1 MQKYLSVVLIIT
13 LIVAPALAQQAAAP
27 APIPKPQTLTELQAR
42 IVALLDDPKFVS
54 MRWGAR
60 ILTDKGK
67 VVFERDA
74 DKAFMP
80 ASNMKLYTTAAAL
93 DAFGPD
99 FKIKTS
105 VYAAKPAAKGVI
117 AGDVILYGRG
127 DPNLSARFDA
137 ANPDKFDEYFAADKI
152 AAIEQLADQL
162 KAAGV
167 KIISGNLIGD
177 ESYFAGNAL
186 GIGWEWDDLQFYYGA
201 PISALTVN
209 DNAITYVVTPGKR
222 AGDAPVIRTR
232 PATAFPSI
240 INHAKTSAVIAVNG
254 QTRIGVHRSLDSD
267 TLEFFGTIPRNAAE
281 FDVEI
286 AAHSPAAFAATLL
299 REALQRR
306 GIRVRGK
313 AKALNAIDRVGNPFD
328 ASNLTELA
336 FVESQPMATLVKVV
350 NKPSQNLHAELM
362 LRQLGAPSNVTN
374 APHELDDYGRPK
386 ATFERAN
393 EARKQFLTKAGVNI
407 APLSLRD
414 GSGLARSDL
423 VTPRATSQLLEF
435 MRTHPHATVFRE
447 SLPVAGFDGTLKR
460 RMKGTAAEGNLRA
473 KTGTLSYVNALSG
486 YLTTA
491 NGQTL
496 IVSFYGNNYVGAGR
510 DVTGTLD
517 QLCAMLAEY
526 AGEW

>member
-1 MQKYLSVVLIIT
+1 MAKIFTRCLSVALIFA
-13 LIVAPALAQQAAAP
+13 LAVAPALAQPAAAP
-27 APIPKPQTLTELQAR
+27 APIPKPQTLAELQTR

-60 ILTDKGK
+60 ILTDQGK
-67 VVFERDA
+67 VIFERDA
-74 DKAFMP
+74 DKAFTP
-80 ASNMKLYTTAAAL
+80 ASNMKLYTTAAVL

-99 FKIKTS
+99 FKIRTS
-105 VYAAKPAAKGVI
+105 VYSAKPAHKGVI

-137 ANPDKFDEYFAADKI
+137 ENPDKFDEFYPADKI

-167 KIISGNLIGD
+167 KIITGNLIGD
-177 ESYFAGNAL
+177 ESYFAGDAL

-222 AGDAPVIRTR
+222 VNDPPVIRPR
-232 PATAFPSI
+232 PQTAFPTI
-240 INHAKTSAVIAVNG
+240 INHAKTSADGRA
-254 QTRIGVHRSLDSD
+254 RIGVHRQLDGD
-267 TLEFFGTIPRNAAE
+267 TLEFFGTIPRNAAD

-286 AAHSPAAFAATLL
+286 AVHSPAAYAATLL
-299 REALQRR
+299 KEALQRR
-306 GIRVRGK
+306 GIQVRGK
-313 AKALNAIDRVGNPFD
+313 AKAIGAIDRVSNLFD
-328 ASNLTELA
+328 ASKLTELA
-336 FVESQPMATLVKVV
+336 FVESQPLATLLKVV

-362 LRQLGAPSNVTN
+362 LRQLGATN
-374 APHELDDYGRPK
+374 APYELDDYGRPK
-386 ATFERAN
+386 ATFDRAN
-393 EARKQFLTKAGVNI
+393 EARKQFLAKAGVNV

-414 GSGLARSDL
+414 ASGLSRADL

-510 DVTGTLD
+510 EVTGALD
-517 QLCAMLAEY
+517 QLCVLLAEY

>member
-1 MQKYLSVVLIIT
+1 MKTYLSVLLT
-13 LIVAPALAQQAAAP
+13 LALAFSPALAQQAAAP
-27 APIPKPQTLTELQAR
+27 APIAKPQTLAELQAR
-42 IVALLDDPKFVS
+42 IVTLLDDPKFVS
-54 MRWGAR
+54 MRWGALIR
-60 ILTDKGK
+60 TDKGK

-80 ASNMKLYTTAAAL
+80 ASNMKLYTTAAVL
-93 DAFGPD
+93 DAYGPE

-137 ANPDKFDEYFAADKI
+137 ENPDKFDDFYPADKI
-152 AAIEQLADQL
+152 TAIEQLADQL

-167 KIISGNLIGD
+167 KIITGNLVGD
-177 ESYFAGNAL
+177 ESYFAGDAL
-186 GIGWEWDDLQFYYGA
+186 GTGWEWDDLMFYYGA

-209 DNAITYVVTPGKR
+209 DNAITYVVTPAKR
-222 AGDAPVIRTR
+222 AGDTPVIRTR
-232 PATAFPSI
+232 PATAFPTI
-240 INHAKTSAVIAVNG
+240 INHAKTTASG
-254 QTRIGVHRSLDSD
+254 QRHIGVNRSLDGD
-267 TLEFFGTIPRNAAE
+267 VIEFFGTIPRGATDYDA
-281 FDVEI
+281 EI
-286 AAHSPAAFAATLL
+286 AVHSPAAYAATLL
-299 REALQRR
+299 KEALQRR

-313 AKALNAIDRVGNPFD
+313 VKTLNAIDRVSNSFD
-328 ASNLTELA
+328 ATKLTELA
-336 FVESQPMATLVKVV
+336 FVESQPLATLQKVV

-362 LRQLGAPSNVTN
+362 VRQLGATTT
-374 APHELDDYGRPK
+374 PHELDDYGRPK
-386 ATFERAN
+386 ATFDRAN
-393 EARKQFLTKAGVNI
+393 EARKQFLTKAGINI

-423 VTPRATSQLLEF
+423 VTPRATAQLLEF
-435 MRTHPHATVFRE
+435 MRTHQHATVFRE

-510 DVTGTLD
+510 DVTGAMD
-517 QLCAMLAEY
+517 QLCALLAEY
-526 AGEW
+526 VGEW